1 MVTQILIS
9 DAGVGYTSHTGIA
22 SVSQP
27 ATITGIG
34 TYQFNEAVHGSI
46 SGAIGRV

>member
-27 ATITGIG
+27 ATISGIG
-34 TYQFNEAVHGSI
+34 TYQFNDNLFKELLV
-46 SGAIGRV
+46 VL